1 MKHLRKFEKYTNLR
15 KKDQI
20 INECKYNLALSFKIY
35 ISFKMSILWL

>member
-20 INECKYNLALSFKIY
+20 INKVYLNLVS
-35 ISFKMSILWL
+35 